1 MEWDIFKIH
10 IKSLKEYQNDLIK
23 VK

>member
-1 MEWDIFKIH
+1 MEWDIFKIK
-10 IKSLKEYQNDLIK
+10 INSLKEYQNDLIK